1 MNKKII
7 AIIMVCMLAFSFAG
21 CGSDEEKVAEVMA
34 TNVTVTEAKIG
45 NVNKTI
51 NYTGEVKATSSASV
65 SAKVSAN
72 VKSINVE
79 IGDYVNAGQVLMVLD
94 STQYSLAYEQAC
106 AAYNSALAAQ
116 NSAQASYETVTGGNM
131 EQSRIALE
139 QAVASAQSAYDT
151 ALDNYNRQKAL
162 YDIGA
167 ISKVALDGA
176 KTQLD
181 NAKLALDTAKANLEL
196 NKNVIVPQT
205 QAGANAGITQAEA
218 GVKQA
223 KVAMD
228 IAANNLANCTITA
241 PIAGYIASKNFT
253 VGQMATP
260 GYEAF
265 SIKNSDMLDV
275 ELNVTES
282 VIGSVKEGA
291 KAAITIK
298 SANVTNAEGYV
309 SAVSVAKNDMTG
321 MFTVKVA
328 IPNEEG
334 KIKVGMMA
342 DVSLPTE
349 TVEGVLTVDFNA
361 LTHKNDKYFVYVA
374 DGDKAVKRDV
384 EVGITDG
391 LTAEILSGLKE
402 GDKVIVDGKDF
413 LSEKNNKIRIV
424 K

>member
-1 MNKKII
+1 MNRKIT
-7 AIIMVCMLAFSFAG
+7 AIIMIFILALSFSG
-21 CGSDEEKVAEVMA
+21 CGSEEQKPQEVAP
-34 TNVTVTEAKIG
+34 TNVTVYDVKVG
-45 NVNKTI
+45 NVNKTV
-51 NYTGEVKATSSASV
+51 NYTGEVKAASSASV

-72 VKSINVE
+72 VKSIKVE

-94 STQYSLAYEQAC
+94 STQYSLAYNQAV

-139 QAVASAQSAYDT
+139 QAVASAQSAYDA

-162 YDIGA
+162 YDVGA
-167 ISKVALDGA
+167 ISKVTLDAA

-196 NKNVIVPQT
+196 NQNVIVPQT
-205 QAGANAGITQAEA
+205 QVGASAGLTQAEA

-228 IAANNLANCTITA
+228 IAANNLANCTVTA
-241 PIAGYIASKNFT
+241 PISGYIASKNFT

-282 VIGSVKEGA
+282 VIGFVKEGS
-291 KAAITIK
+291 KAAISIK
-298 SANVTNAEGYV
+298 SAKIENAEGYIT
-309 SAVSVAKNDMTG
+309 AVSEAKNDMTG

-328 IPNEEG
+328 IPNEDG

-349 TVEGVLTVDFNA
+349 TVENVLTVDFNA
-361 LTHKNDKYFVYVA
+361 LTLKNDKYFVYVA
-374 DGDKAVKRDV
+374 EGDKAVKKDV
-384 EVGITDG
+384 EIGITDG
-391 LTAEILSGLKE
+391 LTAEVLSGLNE
-402 GDKVIVDGKDF
+402 GEKVIVDGKEF